1 MRDARIATFRE
12 ALEGLIE
19 SLDATVRVGRWAE
32 TEGVPEPLKESA
44 SRLVARLGT
53 AGRLSSAS
61 FTGTKAD
68 IERVNAM
75 RTAMRRL
82 DEAYVAYR
90 QRVAGPPSE
99 RDRAATALG
108 AEHEQIKSA
117 GM

>member
-1 MRDARIATFRE
+1 
-12 ALEGLIE
+12 
-19 SLDATVRVGRWAE
+19 
-32 TEGVPEPLKESA
+32 
-44 SRLVARLGT
+44 VARLGT

-90 QRVAGPPSE
+90 QRVAARS
-99 RDRAATALG
+99 RSLG
-108 AEHEQIKSA
+108 AELEQIKSA